1 MDYSCF
7 NEPIQQKDNIWAVYQ
22 VVEWEDEILGYFQL
36 MYKTINT
43 EEIFPYSHLNKGL
56 YYVDNQLYTGNDLP
70 SDLKEKL
77 LPASFEEASSYLKR

>member
-1 MDYSCF
+1 MF

-56 YYVDNQLYTGNDLP
+56 TMWIINYIQVMIFHLI
-70 SDLKEKL
+70 
-77 LPASFEEASSYLKR
+77 